1 MNALQWKWQC
11 NTKHDNLRIASSV
24 VVRITQI
31 QNMGGNY
38 CSQLQ
43 INKQII
49 FDSPFSVILKYQ
61 VALRQILE
69 FFLQF
74 KTSRFSSP
82 NLPYRYSDCYDAT
95 VPAKTITLFEEI
107 LIWVNNTGP
116 PSCIF
121 KFLKGSG
128 NKKTIILSGTLFIVI
143 KHHFLLNYFSFS
155 YDLCTMAI
163 AI

>member
-1 MNALQWKWQC
+1 MELECNSISLDRHVRLRPYIQLVPSSSRTWLMNALQWKWQC
-11 NTKHDNLRIASSV
+11 NTKHDNLRIANSV

-61 VALRQILE
+61 VALRQILG

-74 KTSRFSSP
+74 KTSHFSSP
-82 NLPYRYSDCYDAT
+82 NLPDRYSDCYDAT
-95 VPAKTITLFEEI
+95 VLAKTITLFQ
-107 LIWVNNTGP
+107 
-116 PSCIF
+116 
-121 KFLKGSG
+121 KFSFES
-128 NKKTIILSGTLFIVI
+128 IILVLPVV
-143 KHHFLLNYFSFS
+143 YFNS
-155 YDLCTMAI
+155 
-163 AI
+163 